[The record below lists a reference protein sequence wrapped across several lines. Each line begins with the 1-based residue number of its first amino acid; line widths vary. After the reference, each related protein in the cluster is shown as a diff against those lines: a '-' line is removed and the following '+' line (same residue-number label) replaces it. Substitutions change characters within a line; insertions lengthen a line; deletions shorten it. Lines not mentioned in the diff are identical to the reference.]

1 MRTKASKY
9 HNQDPIY
16 YRYREFVV
24 GLFTLIPLLIIPLVL
39 VVMLFRSDFTKE
51 RFELYY
57 THQLSA
63 QISAGNEVYILS
75 KKVGYVRDVE
85 LTHWG
90 YVVVTIAVEEEY
102 RTVIRDDTR
111 IRLRQKNVIMG
122 DWQME
127 LVLGNTAAQMVEDGD
142 TLELIPPLNMAD
154 LSREAVQIA
163 ELVSEILDTVANGD
177 GVITHLLKSDSTI
190 NSRVEETSGAIESAL
205 ATLNSVLEETDGLM
219 SSGRILMDSVVA
231 VRTPIVYD
239 GIDAVLIHTDSMLM
253 RADSMFVNIDRFVD
267 ASDSIPGDILEAVD
281 VLNRDLLE
289 IETLL
294 KASQKH
300 WLLRREVEEV
310 REEQALE

>member
-1 MRTKASKY
+1 MKTKASRY
-9 HNQDPIY
+9 HNQDPVY

-24 GLFTLIPLLIIPLVL
+24 GLFTLIPLLVIPVIF

-51 RFELYY
+51 RFELFF
-57 THQLSA
+57 THKLSA

-90 YVVVTIAVEEEY
+90 HVVVKLAVEEEY

-127 LVLGNTAAQMVEDGD
+127 LVLGNSAAQMVEDGD
-142 TLELIPPLNMAD
+142 TLELIPPLNMAELSQEAIEIAD
-154 LSREAVQIA
+154 LI
-163 ELVSEILDTVANGD
+163 SEILDTVANGN

-190 NSRVEETSGAIESAL
+190 NSRVEETSESIRSAL
-205 ATLNSVLEETDGLM
+205 STLNSVLAETDQLM
-219 SSGRILMDSVVA
+219 SSGRNLMDSVVA
-231 VRTPIVYD
+231 VRTPIVFD
-239 GIDAVLIHTDSMLM
+239 ELDEVLIHTDSMLM

-267 ASDSIPGDILEAVD
+267 ASDSIPDEILEAID
-281 VLNRDLLE
+281 ILSRDLLE
-289 IETLL
+289 TEILL

-300 WLLRREVEEV
+300 WLFRRKVEEV
-310 REEQALE
+310 LEEQELE

>member
-1 MRTKASKY
+1 MKTKASRY
-9 HNQDPIY
+9 HNQDPVY

-24 GLFTLIPLLIIPLVL
+24 GLFTLIPLLVIPIIF

-51 RFELYY
+51 RFELFF
-57 THQLSA
+57 THTLNA

-90 YVVVTIAVEEEY
+90 YVVVKLAVEEEY

-127 LVLGNTAAQMVEDGD
+127 LVLGNSAAQMVEDGD
-142 TLELIPPLNMAD
+142 TLELIPPLNMAE
-154 LSREAVQIA
+154 LSQEAVEIA
-163 ELVSEILDTVANGD
+163 DLISEILDTVANGD

-190 NSRVEETSGAIESAL
+190 NSRVEETSDAIRSAL
-205 ATLNSVLEETDGLM
+205 SSLNSVLAETDQLM

-231 VRTPIVYD
+231 IRTPIVYD
-239 GIDAVLIHTDSMLM
+239 ELDAVLIHTDSMLM

-267 ASDSIPGDILEAVD
+267 ASDSIPDEILEAID
-281 VLNRDLLE
+281 ILNRDLLE
-289 IETLL
+289 TEVLL

-310 REEQALE
+310 REEEGLE